1 MKLLTHNLLQC
12 PLSGTYPLK
21 IVPAQVERL
30 ETEFRQEVMVN
41 MLPKLEWSVLLE
53 AAADVRLP
61 RCSRPAPLARR
72 AQHAAPSALAASGV
86 DTAAPAQVGFEG
98 LPESAPED
106 AAENLEFLQ
115 LLHSC
120 ILDTHVINGEL
131 VSQTGRR
138 YPIADSIP
146 NMLLQ
151 DVRKPG
157 SAPLCL
163 PLAQRHVTTIY

>member
-1 MKLLTHNLLQC
+1 MCACLAALAL
-12 PLSGTYPLK
+12 
-21 IVPAQVERL
+21 RL
-30 ETEFRQEVMVN
+30 W
-41 MLPKLEWSVLLE
+41 P
-53 AAADVRLP
+53 
-61 RCSRPAPLARR
+61 
-72 AQHAAPSALAASGV
+72 AAPS
-86 DTAAPAQVGFEG
+86 TQRPARWLRAGLTQRRLQVGFEG

-151 DVRKPG
+151 DVRKP
-157 SAPLCL
+157 APLRSAF
-163 PLAQRHVTTIY
+163 PWPRGT

>member
-1 MKLLTHNLLQC
+1 MLPSTRWYIAPLPLLTMPDGSPRSTGGGMTWPGCRGAIGIDMPSIYGMNGIILVFA
-12 PLSGTYPLK
+12 LK
-21 IVPAQVERL
+21 FFPFIYL
-30 ETEFRQEVMVN
+30 MTEN
-41 MLPKLEWSVLLE
+41 
-53 AAADVRLP
+53 
-61 RCSRPAPLARR
+61 
-72 AQHAAPSALAASGV
+72 ALNGINKS
-86 DTAAPAQVGFEG
+86 
-98 LPESAPED
+98 LED

-151 DVRKPG
+151 DVRKP
-157 SAPLCL
+157 APLRSAF
-163 PLAQRHVTTIY
+163 PWPRGT

>member
-1 MKLLTHNLLQC
+1 MCACLAALALRLW
-12 PLSGTYPLK
+12 
-21 IVPAQVERL
+21 PAAHSAQ
-30 ETEFRQEVMVN
+30 
-41 MLPKLEWSVLLE
+41 
-53 AAADVRLP
+53 
-61 RCSRPAPLARR
+61 RPARWLRAGLTQRR
-72 AQHAAPSALAASGV
+72 L
-86 DTAAPAQVGFEG
+86 QVGFEG

>member
-1 MKLLTHNLLQC
+1 MCACLAAL
-12 PLSGTYPLK
+12 PL
-21 IVPAQVERL
+21 RL
-30 ETEFRQEVMVN
+30 W
-41 MLPKLEWSVLLE
+41 P
-53 AAADVRLP
+53 
-61 RCSRPAPLARR
+61 
-72 AQHAAPSALAASGV
+72 AAPSAQRPARWQRSSGV

-151 DVRKPG
+151 DVRKP
-157 SAPLCL
+157 APLRSAF
-163 PLAQRHVTTIY
+163 PWPRGT